1 MAQEILTPV
10 NLVSNIGPFREFN
23 GNPLIAS
30 LPELSDGNQ
39 ETGIKN
45 FVGGVSPAEITFK
58 MTSPSFVTF
67 NTAIFQY
74 QVEELGGG
82 TKGTIITTLNGL
94 QIDSFSGAAGNGDI
108 KEVDISNLSIDEIKN
123 GAFGFN
129 IDVSES
135 KISEV
140 KIILTIIG
148 GLVKL
153 TQGQVELKEGKI
165 SI

>member
-1 MAQEILTPV
+1 MAQEILTPTQLQT
-10 NLVSNIGPFREFN
+10 NLDFRDFN
-23 GNPLIAS
+23 GDPLPVVLS
-30 LPELSDGNQ
+30 ELSDGNH

-45 FVGGVSPAEITFK
+45 FVSPAEITFK
-58 MTSPSFVTF
+58 MSNPRSFDTF
-67 NTAIFQY
+67 DTAIFQY

-82 TKGTIITTLNGL
+82 TKGTITTTLNGL
-94 QIDSFSGAAGNGDI
+94 QISGGSFQGSAGNGDI
-108 KEVDISNLSIDEIKN
+108 KEVDISNLSMHQIIN
-123 GAFGFN
+123 GEFGFI
-129 IDVSES
+129 IDVADS

-153 TQGQVELKEGKI
+153 TQGQVEFKGGKI